1 MCMLAERGSPS
12 ASSRRPSTKP
22 SEQRFSTMLSEL
34 TAPTR
39 IAPTVKFECCEDE
52 EAEKGRHGRCKIK
65 ADFAGFCNSTHNRES
80 LCPIACGVCKWCP
93 PIAPDVQMHAE
104 PTFGWQR
111 RESADVQLHRAL
123 TREAKSKEE
132 VRAAIA
138 SIRTLLARL
147 EDQSASDDARGPL
160 GRGWPGGSRSG
171 VCVVGVMR
179 GKREFGPGHVLGAAL
194 RRNREAYCQ
203 RCGYRCVL
211 MGEEFAIGG
220 RPAGWDKI
228 SLLKA
233 AFNPAV
239 GNCTAVLWMDADVV
253 VMRPV
258 KVEPL
263 TARAAVAATTD
274 YYGFNT
280 GVMLVRRSAAARRLL
295 HKAWRQQAFVE
306 NLLGAEQSAI
316 RYVYQH
322 HPELRRNTTIYDNL
336 VRYENSGN
344 PVAFA
349 KLNKSEKML
358 TPFYHAAGCA
368 MRQHPRSC
376 AQLLLQRTD
385 EAMSS
390 WERTF
395 NMDEAGSDAANS
407 PDSSCVAYDD
417 ELSKPRAMKLQD
429 ANIPYGQ
436 GRDIV
441 KHSTEVSVQRERV
454 AVEAI
459 ELHACRVALRS
470 DACRAA
476 RLAVVRR
483 R

>member
-1 MCMLAERGSPS
+1 MWALRLSGQRLS
-12 ASSRRPSTKP
+12 AV
-22 SEQRFSTMLSEL
+22 LSQL
-34 TAPTR
+34 TAPKM
-39 IAPTVKFECCEDE
+39 IALTAVAPRHNAPQIRRAVKLECCEDD

-65 ADFAGFCNSTHNRES
+65 ASFAGFCNSTHNKES

-111 RESADVQLHRAL
+111 RDSTEVLLHRAL

-138 SIRTLLARL
+138 SIRMQLARL
-147 EDQSASDDARGPL
+147 EERSAPDDARGLL

-220 RPAGWDKI
+220 RPAGWDKFN
-228 SLLKA
+228 LLRA

-253 VMRPV
+253 VMRPI

-263 TARAAVAATTD
+263 ASRAAIAATTD

-295 HKAWRQQAFVE
+295 HKAWRQQAFVD

-349 KLNKSEKML
+349 KLNQTEKLL

-385 EAMSS
+385 EAMRS

-395 NMDEAGSDAANS
+395 DMDAVEASSDDAKS
-407 PDSSCVAYDD
+407 PDPSCVAYED
-417 ELSKPRAMKLQD
+417 ELSKPRAMKLPD

-441 KHSTEVSVQRERV
+441 KHRTEVSVQRERA

-470 DACRAA
+470 DACRVA
-476 RLAVVRR
+476 RLARR